1 MKMFLFRNKAQKELD
16 FILEELKNFLS
27 NNYKDAA
34 HSCRKQLGEKSEAYY
49 QAGKLSRAQ
58 YLHYQQL
65 YKNYTKLMENYH
77 H

>member
-1 MKMFLFRNKAQKELD
+1 MRLFKSKAEKELD

-34 HSCRKQLGEKSEAYY
+34 HSCRKQLGERAEQYY
-49 QAGKLSRAQ
+49 KEGKLSFQ
-58 YLHYQQL
+58 KYQKYQKL
-65 YKNYTKLMENYH
+65 YHHYTKLMQNYH

>member
-1 MKMFLFRNKAQKELD
+1 MCFFKSKAQKELD

-34 HSCRKQLGEKSEAYY
+34 HSCRKQLGEKAERYY
-49 QAGKLSRAQ
+49 HEGKLNHQQ
-58 YLHYQQL
+58 YRKYQQL
-65 YKNYTKLMENYH
+65 YAHYTKLMQDYH

>member
-16 FILEELKNFLS
+16 FILSELKNFLS

-34 HSCRKQLGEKSEAYY
+34 HTCRKQLGEKSEEYY
-49 QAGKLSRAQ
+49 RAGKLSRAQ
-58 YLHYQQL
+58 YLRYQEV
-65 YKNYTKLMENYH
+65 YKFYTKLMENYH